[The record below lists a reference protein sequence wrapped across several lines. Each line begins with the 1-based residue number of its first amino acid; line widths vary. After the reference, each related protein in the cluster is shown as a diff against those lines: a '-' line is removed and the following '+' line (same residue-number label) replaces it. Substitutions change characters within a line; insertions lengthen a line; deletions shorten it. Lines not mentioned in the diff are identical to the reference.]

1 MLLFKLTLIIGISL
15 FSVLDTDNV
24 EIEQNKF
31 TLTKKVPFGAKRLFL
46 VPGKG
51 QENDEKKQDLYKRT
65 TKW

>member
-15 FSVLDTDNV
+15 FSVLDADIV

-31 TLTKKVPFGAKRLFL
+31 TFTKKVTFGAERLFL

-51 QENDEKKQDLYKRT
+51 KENDEKKQDLYKRT

>member
-15 FSVLDTDNV
+15 FSVLDADIV
-24 EIEQNKF
+24 KIEQNKF
-31 TLTKKVPFGAKRLFL
+31 NLTKKVTFGAERLFL

-65 TKW
+65 KKW